1 MHGWPWPGVHFTFT
15 SWEIVMRHPSDYIIF
30 PLDVASRGE
39 AQKLVGLLAGQ
50 VGMFKIGLELFVRS
64 GPDLIAWIRSEYGT
78 SVFLDLKLHDIPATV
93 ERAMRGV
100 SDLGVALATVHCGES
115 PLMLTAAVAGAGQT
129 GVLAVTVLTSVAIED
144 LRQAGLAGD
153 DDQGLENLVL
163 HRAQMARDAGCAGVV
178 CSAQE
183 AGRIKARWGD
193 ALLAVTPGIRPAWE
207 GVDHHDQK
215 RVVTP
220 ADAIRQGSD
229 YLVIGRPIRDAA
241 RPAEAARRVA
251 DEIGAALAGAP
262 IGKGA

>member
-1 MHGWPWPGVHFTFT
+1 
-15 SWEIVMRHPSDYIIF
+15 MRSPSDYIIF
-30 PLDVASRGE
+30 PLDVASRDE
-39 AQKLVGLLAGQ
+39 AQELVGLLAGH
-50 VGMFKIGLELFVRS
+50 VGMFKVGLELFVRS

-115 PLMLTAAVAGAGQT
+115 ARMLAAAVAGAGQT
-129 GVLAVTVLTSVAIED
+129 GVLGVTVLTSVAIED
-144 LRQAGLAGD
+144 LRQAGVVGD
-153 DDQGLENLVL
+153 EDQGLENLVL

-178 CSAQE
+178 CSARE

-207 GVDHHDQK
+207 GVDHQDQK

-220 ADAIRQGSD
+220 AEAIRQGSD
-229 YLVIGRPIRDAA
+229 YLVIGRPIRDAD

-251 DEIGAALAGAP
+251 DEIGAALAGVP
-262 IGKGA
+262 SGKGA